1 MKTFP
6 TYDELKEVIRAK
18 SERCNMKLTPMDIS
32 VIALGIQKLYE
43 ESEG

>member
-1 MKTFP
+1 MKKFP
-6 TYDELKEVIRAK
+6 TYEEIKEVIRKK
-18 SERCNMKLTPMDIS
+18 SERCDMNLSSVDIS